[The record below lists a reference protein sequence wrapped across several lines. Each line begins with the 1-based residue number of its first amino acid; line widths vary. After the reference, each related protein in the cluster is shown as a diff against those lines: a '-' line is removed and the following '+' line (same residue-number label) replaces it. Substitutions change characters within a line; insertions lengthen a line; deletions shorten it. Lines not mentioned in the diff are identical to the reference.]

1 MVITAKYTI
10 THAAYTG
17 STDSEGYPTAD
28 SYASPVDRQVYGWSS
43 GDSKLDDSS
52 DYTKRYVQSVELL
65 VPDVSPYS
73 PRDKVALS
81 VGDEWFVTATND
93 FNTGPL
99 SYRPGGTVIIE
110 QVTG

>member
-1 MVITAKYTI
+1 MNTPYTI
-10 THAAYTG
+10 SHAAYTG
-17 STDSEGYPTAD
+17 SGDSDGYPTGD
-28 SYASPVDRQVYGWSS
+28 SYASPVDRPAYGWYS

-52 DYTKRYVQSVELL
+52 DYTRRYVQSVTVM

-93 FNTGPL
+93 YTTGPFGF
-99 SYRPGGTVIIE
+99 RPGGTVVIE
-110 QVTG
+110 QVIG